1 MSKILKSLQIVTQSF
16 IGTPTTGSGVVFASG
31 SRLYFENPTEAPQ
44 VLGGP
49 GYIKVLEYTGSNPG
63 GGTLTYTWTKP
74 SNIKHIQVICV
85 GAGGGGGGGRSQ
97 NSGRVTGGTGGGGG
111 AIAWGFFDRKDLIQ
125 PSYSISVGSGGA
137 GGAASAAGVT
147 ANAGV
152 SGQYTTFGE
161 TLVSAS
167 GGSGGVGGV
176 SNAIRAGGAGGLNTA
191 CRPGPVFAITGG
203 TGGGVT
209 SNGATSPLTSN
220 FFATSLTPISTAGGG
235 AGGGYDS
242 LVGPTAYSGS
252 SGASG
257 FQWNT
262 LQTNGGS
269 PGKPATSGS
278 DDLVTAAV
286 LLQFTSSVFSTVYG
300 LGGGGH
306 GGDVNTT
313 QLTGYAGSNAGLYGA
328 GGGGGGGT
336 SAVAGSPTSGAGGS
350 GSSGLCIVV
359 EYY

>member
-1 MSKILKSLQIVTQSF
+1 MSKILKSLQLITQSF
-16 IGTPTTGSGVVFASG
+16 TGTPSSGTGALYASG
-31 SRLYFENPTEAPQ
+31 SKIYFENSTGTPQ
-44 VLGGP
+44 SIGGP
-49 GYIKVLEYTGSNPG
+49 GYIRVLEYTGSNPG

-74 SNIKHIQVICV
+74 TNIKYIQVICV

-97 NSGRVTGGTGGGGG
+97 NTGRVTGGAGGGGG
-111 AIAWGFFDRKDLIQ
+111 AIAWGLFDRRDLIQ
-125 PSYSISVGSGGA
+125 SSYTISVGSGGA
-137 GGAASAAGVT
+137 GGASTGTFIT
-147 ANAGV
+147 ANNGV
-152 SGQYTTFGE
+152 SGSYTTFGG

-167 GGSGGVGGV
+167 GGSGGQGGS
-176 SNAIRAGGAGGLNTA
+176 SNANRAGGIGGLATA
-191 CRPGPVFAITGG
+191 CLPGPAFAIPGG
-203 TGGGVT
+203 TGGSIINTGNPT
-209 SNGATSPLTSN
+209 PQPTN
-220 FFATSLTPISTAGGG
+220 FFTTPLTPISTAGGG

-252 SGASG
+252 SGSSG

-262 LQTNGGS
+262 LQTNGGN

-278 DDLVTAAV
+278 NNLVTAAV
-286 LLQFTSSVFSTVYG
+286 LLQFTSSIISTTYG

-313 QLTGYAGSNAGLYGA
+313 QLAGYAGSNAGLYGA

>member
-1 MSKILKSLQIVTQSF
+1 MSQILKSLQVVTQSF
-16 IGTPTTGSGVVFASG
+16 TGTPETGTGVIYASG
-31 SRLYFENPTEAPQ
+31 SKMYFENATGSVFP
-44 VLGGP
+44 LGGP
-49 GYIKVLEYTGSNPG
+49 GYIRVLEYTGSDPG
-63 GGTLTYTWTKP
+63 GGTLTYTWDKP
-74 SNIKHIQVICV
+74 ENIKYIQVICV

-97 NSGRVTGGTGGGGG
+97 NSGRVTGGSGGGGG
-111 AIAWGFFDRKDLIQ
+111 AIAWGFFDRRDLTQ
-125 PSYSISVGSGGA
+125 SSYTISVGRGGA
-137 GGAASAAGVT
+137 GGVASVLNVNGNPGT
-147 ANAGV
+147 

-167 GGSGGVGGV
+167 GGSGGTLGS
-176 SNAIRAGGAGGLNTA
+176 SNIARAGGPGGLATS
-191 CRPGPVFAITGG
+191 CLPGPGFAIPGG
-203 TGGGVT
+203 TGGAIIASG
-209 SNGATSPLTSN
+209 NPSPQPSN
-220 FFATSLTPISTAGGG
+220 FFATPLTPISTAGGG
-235 AGGGYDS
+235 AGGGYDNLS
-242 LVGPTAYSGS
+242 GPTAFSGS
-252 SGASG
+252 SGSSG

-262 LQTNGGS
+262 LQTNGGN

-278 DDLVTAAV
+278 DNLVTAAV
-286 LLQFTSSVFSTVYG
+286 LLQFTSSVFTTTYG

-313 QLTGYAGSNAGLYGA
+313 QLTGYAGSNAGKYGA